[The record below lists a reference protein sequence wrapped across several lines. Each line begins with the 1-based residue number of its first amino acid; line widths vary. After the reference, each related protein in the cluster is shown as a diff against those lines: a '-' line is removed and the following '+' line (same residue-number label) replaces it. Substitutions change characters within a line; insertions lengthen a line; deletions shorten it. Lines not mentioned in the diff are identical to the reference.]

1 MMSKNDTY
9 ICAKESI
16 KRTEN
21 RQKVIAEGDFLAG
34 EMLGCLKRYWG
45 YTEFRPWQEETI
57 LSVMD
62 NRDSLTVLPTGGGK
76 SLCFQLPA
84 MLKGGTAVVISPLIS
99 LMKDQVDNLKDMG
112 IPADYLNSSQSPDA
126 QKSVIERIRQ
136 GKVKLLYISPERL
149 QGEWTLSLLKSIEV
163 SFFVID
169 EAHCI
174 SHWGHDFRED
184 YRNLGIIKEEF
195 PGIATHAFTA
205 TATKEVQGDI
215 LGQLR
220 LDNPLINIASVDRAN
235 LTYRVE
241 MRSEIIPQITGVLKK
256 HPREAGIIYCLRR
269 DDVDNISGRLNALG
283 FKNLPYHAGL
293 ADETRHKY
301 QEQFIGEKVDI
312 IVATVAFGMGIDRP
326 DIRFVIHAAMP
337 KSIEHYHQETG
348 RAGRD
353 GLPAHCY
360 MFYGGN
366 DFRLWSFFLEK
377 SPNNEVMRDK
387 LKIIYNLCAQPQCR
401 HKVFVNYFGQSYDLA
416 SCAACDYCLGELDTV
431 ADSALISRQVLS
443 CVDSVCYGDGRGFG
457 AGYITNILKG
467 NLTEQISG
475 WRHQRL
481 EAFGAMAQ
489 ESLLFI
495 RYMVEQLLGQGF
507 LRREGEFSTLSLTD
521 SGRQALK
528 GELTPVL
535 AKPLIAQRKKEVAGK
550 QKESREKEWASVDQD
565 LFEALRRKRA
575 ELAQKTGVPAYIIF
589 GDRSLKDMASKAP
602 RTREAFSAVFGVGE
616 HKLKAYSGAF
626 LAVIRAHQREIRG

>member
-1 MMSKNDTY
+1 MITENDTY
-9 ICAKESI
+9 IS
-16 KRTEN
+16 
-21 RQKVIAEGDFLAG
+21 G
-34 EMLGCLKRYWG
+34 EMLGYLKRYWG
-45 YTEFRPWQEETI
+45 YEEFRPWQEETI
-57 LSVMD
+57 LSVLND
-62 NRDSLTVLPTGGGK
+62 RDSLTVLPTGGGK

-84 MLKGGTAVVISPLIS
+84 LLKDGTAVVISPLIS
-99 LMKDQVDNLKDMG
+99 LMKDQVDSLKEMG
-112 IPADYLNSSQSPDA
+112 IAAEYLNSSQSPDS
-126 QKSVIERIRQ
+126 QRSVIELIRR
-136 GKVKLLYISPERL
+136 GEVKLLYISPERL
-149 QGEWTLSLLKSIEV
+149 QGDWTLGLLKAIEV

-184 YRNLGIIKEEF
+184 YRNLSIIKKEF
-195 PGIATHAFTA
+195 KGIATHAFTA

-215 LGQLR
+215 LGQLC
-220 LDNPLINIASVDRAN
+220 LDNPRINIASVDRAN
-235 LTYRVE
+235 LTYRIE
-241 MRSEIIPQITGVLKK
+241 MRSEIIHQITGVLKK

-283 FKNLPYHAGL
+283 FKNLPYHAGMP
-293 ADETRHKY
+293 DQDRHKY

-401 HKVFVNYFGQSYDLA
+401 HKVFVNYFGQRYDKV
-416 SCAACDYCLGELDTV
+416 SCAACDYCLGEVDTV
-431 ADSALISRQVLS
+431 NDSKEISRRILS
-443 CVDSVCYGDGRGFG
+443 CVDGVCYGDGRGFG
-457 AGYITNILKG
+457 VGYITNILKG

-475 WRHQRL
+475 WRHERL

-495 RYMVEQLLGQGF
+495 RYMIEQLLGQGF
-507 LRREGEFSTLSLTD
+507 LKREGEFSTLSVTGL
-521 SGRQALK
+521 GRQALK

-535 AKPLIAQRKKEVAGK
+535 AKPLIAKKKKEIAGR
-550 QKESREKEWASVDQD
+550 QKESKEKEWASVDQG
-565 LFEALRRKRA
+565 LFEALRRKRS

-589 GDRSLKDMASKAP
+589 GDRSLKDMAAKAP
-602 RTREAFSAVFGVGE
+602 LTREAFSAVFGVGE
-616 HKLKAYSGAF
+616 HKLKSYSEAF
-626 LAVIRAHQREIRG
+626 LSVIRAHCKA

>member
-1 MMSKNDTY
+1 MTEKDTY
-9 ICAKESI
+9 IS
-16 KRTEN
+16 
-21 RQKVIAEGDFLAG
+21 G
-34 EMLGCLKRYWG
+34 EMSGCLKRYWG
-45 YTEFRPWQEETI
+45 YEEFRPWQEETI
-57 LSVMD
+57 LSVLN

-84 MLKGGTAVVISPLIS
+84 LLTEGTAVVISPLIS
-99 LMKDQVDNLKDMG
+99 LMKDQVDSLKEMG
-112 IPADYLNSSQSPDA
+112 IAAEYLNSSQSPDS
-126 QKSVIERIRQ
+126 QKSVIERTRR
-136 GKVKLLYISPERL
+136 GEVKLLYISPERL
-149 QGEWTLSLLKSIEV
+149 QGDWTLSLLKSIEV

-184 YRNLGIIKEEF
+184 YRNLSIIKEEF
-195 PGIATHAFTA
+195 KGIATHAFTA

-220 LDNPLINIASVDRAN
+220 FVNPLINIASVDRIN
-235 LTYRVE
+235 LTYRIE
-241 MRSEIIPQITGVLKK
+241 MRSEIVHQITGVLKK

-293 ADETRHKY
+293 ADEKRHRY

-416 SCAACDYCLGELDTV
+416 SCGACDYCLGELDTV
-431 ADSALISRQVLS
+431 ADSASISRQVLS

-457 AGYITNILKG
+457 AGYITNVLKG
-467 NLTEQISG
+467 NLTEQVSG
-475 WRHQRL
+475 WRHERL

-489 ESLLFI
+489 EPLTFI

-507 LRREGEFSTLSLTD
+507 LKREGEFSTLSLTD

-535 AKPLIAQRKKEVAGK
+535 AKPLIAKRKKEVAGK
-550 QKESREKEWASVDQD
+550 QKESREKEWASVDQG
-565 LFEALRRKRA
+565 LFEALRCKRG

-602 RTREAFSAVFGVGE
+602 RTREAFSSVFGVGE

-626 LAVIRAHQREIRG
+626 LAVIRSYKGQDK

>member
-1 MMSKNDTY
+1 MNK
-9 ICAKESI
+9 ICIIGVGPGAIEYVVPVALRRIKDADCLIGAQRALDLFSRFKKEKVCFDGWLSRVVPYLKKHREDKKIAVLVSGDPGLYSLAHTIAKEFKKDEYEVIPGISSLQIAFARIGESWQDVKIISLHGRKISPENLGAKESI

-62 NRDSLTVLPTGGGK
+62 NRDSLTVLPTGGGI

-220 LDNPLINIASVDRAN
+220 LD
-235 LTYRVE
+235 
-241 MRSEIIPQITGVLKK
+241 
-256 HPREAGIIYCLRR
+256 
-269 DDVDNISGRLNALG
+269 
-283 FKNLPYHAGL
+283 
-293 ADETRHKY
+293 
-301 QEQFIGEKVDI
+301 
-312 IVATVAFGMGIDRP
+312 
-326 DIRFVIHAAMP
+326 
-337 KSIEHYHQETG
+337 
-348 RAGRD
+348 
-353 GLPAHCY
+353 
-360 MFYGGN
+360 
-366 DFRLWSFFLEK
+366 
-377 SPNNEVMRDK
+377 
-387 LKIIYNLCAQPQCR
+387 
-401 HKVFVNYFGQSYDLA
+401 
-416 SCAACDYCLGELDTV
+416 
-431 ADSALISRQVLS
+431 
-443 CVDSVCYGDGRGFG
+443 
-457 AGYITNILKG
+457 
-467 NLTEQISG
+467 
-475 WRHQRL
+475 
-481 EAFGAMAQ
+481 
-489 ESLLFI
+489 
-495 RYMVEQLLGQGF
+495 
-507 LRREGEFSTLSLTD
+507 
-521 SGRQALK
+521 
-528 GELTPVL
+528 
-535 AKPLIAQRKKEVAGK
+535 
-550 QKESREKEWASVDQD
+550 
-565 LFEALRRKRA
+565 
-575 ELAQKTGVPAYIIF
+575 
-589 GDRSLKDMASKAP
+589 
-602 RTREAFSAVFGVGE
+602 
-616 HKLKAYSGAF
+616 
-626 LAVIRAHQREIRG
+626 